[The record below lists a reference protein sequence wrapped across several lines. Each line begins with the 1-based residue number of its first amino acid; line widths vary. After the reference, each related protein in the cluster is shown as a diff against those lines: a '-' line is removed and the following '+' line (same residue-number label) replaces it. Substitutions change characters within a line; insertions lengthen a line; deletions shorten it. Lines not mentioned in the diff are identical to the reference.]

1 MLASGVMVFAQI
13 ATLSSLKGLYG
24 QILLRFYL
32 MAFCSMFI
40 FAELRLK
47 IFLCL
52 APSFNNWFYRGFL
65 YSFVGLIGVEM
76 SKATLV
82 EGNPGLSAN
91 TKSLLLSIA
100 SYSMFS
106 IGVLYMLMGVLCLQ
120 CLSERVKRAY
130 DKELERAIAAKS
142 PGQKSN

>member
-1 MLASGVMVFAQI
+1 
-13 ATLSSLKGLYG
+13 
-24 QILLRFYL
+24 
-32 MAFCSMFI
+32 MAFCTMFI

-76 SKATLV
+76 SKATLM
-82 EGNPGLSAN
+82 EGGAGLSAH
-91 TKSLLLSIA
+91 TKSLLLTIA

-106 IGVLYMLMGVLCLQ
+106 IGLLYMFMGLLCLQ
-120 CLSERVKRAY
+120 CLSERVKQAY
-130 DKELERAIAAKS
+130 DKEVDRAIEA
-142 PGQKSN
+142 QKTN